1 MYPLVSPTKIA
12 NNCYKRNVMDEIV
25 IKAFMEVLGVDE
37 ANAKKFMECNKT
49 CVDVAYKVA
58 EICSEEFY

>member
-1 MYPLVSPTKIA
+1 MST
-12 NNCYKRNVMDEIV
+12 NKRKVMDEIV